1 MYRQLAGKNTV
12 NVATLRTKGY
22 KSKELYYSII
32 FGPQALEGLRP
43 KKLKGNVYIMSTI
56 MKFYFQ
62 PKNL

>member
-32 FGPQALEGLRP
+32 
-43 KKLKGNVYIMSTI
+43 LKIKG
-56 MKFYFQ
+56 
-62 PKNL
+62 